1 MCKLEIPS
9 RTLPPLTTPAKKT
22 KIYGYLEA
30 LLGESKKEKNKI
42 KEKER
47 DYENP
52 LHWDLDAEYLER
64 LEGFIDVNL
73 ICE

>member
-9 RTLPPLTTPAKKT
+9 RTLPPLTTSAKKT

-30 LLGESKKEKNKI
+30 LLGESKKEKKMI
-42 KEKER
+42 KEIER
-47 DYENP
+47 DYKNA
-52 LHWDLDAEYLER
+52 LHWYLDAEYLER
-64 LEGFIDVNL
+64 LKEFIDENL

>member
-9 RTLPPLTTPAKKT
+9 RTLTPLTTPAKKT

-30 LLGESKKEKNKI
+30 LLDESKKEKNKI

-47 DYENP
+47 DYDNP
-52 LHWDLDAEYLER
+52 LHWALDAEYLKR
-64 LEGFIDVNL
+64 LKEFVDNHL
-73 ICE
+73 IF

>member
-22 KIYGYLEA
+22 KIYGYLETF
-30 LLGESKKEKNKI
+30 LLKH
-42 KEKER
+42 EKENIKDKKR
-47 DYENP
+47 DYKNP

-64 LEGFIDVNL
+64 LKEFIDENL